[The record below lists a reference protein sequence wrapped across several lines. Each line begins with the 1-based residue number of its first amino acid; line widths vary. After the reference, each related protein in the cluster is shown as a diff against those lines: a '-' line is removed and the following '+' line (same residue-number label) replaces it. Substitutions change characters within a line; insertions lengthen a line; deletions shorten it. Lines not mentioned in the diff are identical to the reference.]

1 MRNNVA
7 FEKSLSFA
15 VRIVGLSDYLQENYH
30 DYVMS
35 RQILKSGTSVGANL
49 RESQNAQSLE
59 DFISKLSISLKE
71 ANETQYWLEL
81 LHLSKKIDETMY
93 NSLNTD
99 LSEIIAILVSS
110 IKTAKENKTRKTKET
125 DILR

>member
-1 MRNNVA
+1 MKNNVA

-49 RESQNAQSLE
+49 RESQNAQSIE